1 MEKLIRKKIALKKSQ
16 EAQSELPKKVDK
28 SLKKEVDVPRSSFD
42 YLEQTLQIA

>member
-1 MEKLIRKKIALKKSQ
+1 MKKIALKKSQ
-16 EAQSELPKKVDK
+16 VPKKVDK